1 MYKDDGWW
9 KEFLFQKNFRIFFFL
24 EMITDYSIQYTHTV
38 QNCVTNCRVIKESRN
53 FLKAKCSAHKH
64 VLYYFC
70 ERKNVEKK
78 HTHVY
83 WKKNLVKYGN

>member
-1 MYKDDGWW
+1 MCKLLCIRMMVGE
-9 KEFLFQKNFRIFFFL
+9 KSFFSKKISEFFFL

-70 ERKNVEKK
+70 ERKNVEKN
-78 HTHVY
+78 THVY
-83 WKKNLVKYGN
+83 

>member
-1 MYKDDGWW
+1 MMVGEKS
-9 KEFLFQKNFRIFFFL
+9 FFFKKNSEFFF

-70 ERKNVEKK
+70 KRKNVEKN
-78 HTHVY
+78 THVY
-83 WKKNLVKYGN
+83 